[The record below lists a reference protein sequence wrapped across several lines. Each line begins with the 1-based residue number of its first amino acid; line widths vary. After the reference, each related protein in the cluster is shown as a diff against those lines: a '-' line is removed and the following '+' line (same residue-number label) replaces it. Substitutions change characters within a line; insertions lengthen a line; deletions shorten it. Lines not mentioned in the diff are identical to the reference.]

1 MRIVSGVYMLSV
13 LSPRKGDNHESGDN
27 KSVSGVK

>member
-1 MRIVSGVYMLSV
+1 MLSV

-27 KSVSGVK
+27 TRCQVSSDNMSSIR